1 VNAQLPISIFLTGA
15 SGEMSKSK
23 MSIGSPSVMHAFGI
37 YRVFFSL
44 GFQRKGE
51 LNQGPTYVDQPGD
64 MPLDGCTAKEEVDL
78 VVVVAYQRG
87 SAHASYRTDII

>member
-1 VNAQLPISIFLTGA
+1 
-15 SGEMSKSK
+15 
-23 MSIGSPSVMHAFGI
+23 MHAFGI

-78 VVVVAYQRG
+78 VVVVACRG
-87 SAHASYRTDII
+87 RLAHFSHSYRCHLDGKGTGMKGEKGRQREHPP